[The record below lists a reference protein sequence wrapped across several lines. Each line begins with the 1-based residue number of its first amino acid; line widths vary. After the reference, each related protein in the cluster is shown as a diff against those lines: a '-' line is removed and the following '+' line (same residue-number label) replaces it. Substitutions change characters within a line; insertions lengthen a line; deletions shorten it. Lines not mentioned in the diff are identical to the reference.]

1 MSNDDLAMF
10 VIRMLFII
18 KNESQRIAEDSGGLI
33 KTDIVFLEIGYSL
46 LLIPLNP
53 HNSDYTRSRCIGK
66 YQFSPPKLHLVHHE
80 CITLVI

>member
-1 MSNDDLAMF
+1 
-10 VIRMLFII
+10 
-18 KNESQRIAEDSGGLI
+18 
-33 KTDIVFLEIGYSL
+33 VFLEIGYSL